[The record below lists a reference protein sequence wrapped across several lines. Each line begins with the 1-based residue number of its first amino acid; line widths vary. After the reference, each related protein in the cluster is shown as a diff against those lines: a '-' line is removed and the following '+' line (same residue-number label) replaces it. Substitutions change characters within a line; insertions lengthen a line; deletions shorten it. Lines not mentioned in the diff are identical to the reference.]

1 MLQVGTLNW
10 AATEA
15 ERKSKDTSG
24 AATGRTRTAI
34 PYPIALWVPVVILV
48 KRGTS
53 LPFIVLKK
61 LIGGAPCDNNFLTV
75 AEPCWGITRSGPCAL
90 TFSMHSVRQR
100 TDSR

>member
-1 MLQVGTLNW
+1 MLQIGTLNW

-15 ERKSKDTSG
+15 ERKSKETSG